1 MEGEF
6 VLATYII
13 RRLLGLIPTLLV
25 ITVIVFILM
34 HLMPGNAFL
43 TLTQNPH
50 IKDAAKVI
58 QRQEV
63 AAGLNLP
70 LWQQYINWIVNLLH
84 GDLGTSF
91 QYQEPVTRLIGFSL
105 PNTLTLAITAEIIVL
120 LIGIPMGVL
129 QASRVNKGF
138 DISTSFV
145 AVLLYSIPGF
155 LFAFFLIYVFS
166 FTLNL
171 LPSFGTVTPAVPWSG
186 DLGDHISHLILPAL
200 ALALP
205 SVAFY
210 SRLTRGNTLQIIVQD
225 FVRTARSKG
234 LRDGRV
240 LFRHVLRNAIIPIIT
255 QFGFDMGA
263 LFSGAVIIEEIFT
276 WPGMGELTVSANL
289 NRDYPVILAT
299 TLIFAVTVLIG
310 NLIADILL
318 AIADPR
324 IRYN

>member
-1 MEGEF
+1 M
-6 VLATYII
+6 ATYII
-13 RRLLGLIPTLLV
+13 RRLLGLIPTLFV

-43 TLTQNPH
+43 ALTQNPH
-50 IKDAAKVI
+50 IKDAAEVI
-58 QRQEV
+58 KRKE
-63 AAGLNLP
+63 AEAGLNLP
-70 LWQQYINWIVNLLH
+70 LWQQYVNWVVNLLH
-84 GDLGTSF
+84 GNLGTSY
-91 QYQEPVTRLIGFSL
+91 QYDEPVARLIGFSL

-120 LIGIPMGVL
+120 LAGIPMGLL
-129 QASRVNKGF
+129 QASRVNKAF
-138 DISTSFV
+138 DVSTSFF
-145 AVLLYSIPGF
+145 AVLLYSIPSF
-155 LFAFFLIYVFS
+155 VFALFLIYIFS
-166 FTLNL
+166 FTLNW

-186 DLGDHISHLILPAL
+186 DLGDRISHLILPAL

-205 SVAFY
+205 SIAFY
-210 SRLTRGNTLQIIVQD
+210 SRLTRGNTLQVIVQD

-234 LRDGRV
+234 LRDSRV

-255 QFGFDMGA
+255 QFGFDIGG
-263 LFSGAVIIEEIFT
+263 LFSGAVLIEEIFT

-310 NLIADILL
+310 NLVADILL